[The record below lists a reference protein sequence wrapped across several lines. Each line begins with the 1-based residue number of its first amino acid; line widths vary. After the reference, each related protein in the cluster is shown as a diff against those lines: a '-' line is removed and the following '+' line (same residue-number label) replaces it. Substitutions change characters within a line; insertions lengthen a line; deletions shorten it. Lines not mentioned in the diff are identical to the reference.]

1 MKQRNRLTVPLL
13 ILLLAGCATFNA
25 GGQFLTGRRAL
36 LAGDPDTAMGYF
48 LGAAQRDPNYVFI
61 AADFKQGVWSYV
73 GRAQYL
79 TKRYNEARES
89 LERAVDKDQ
98 FDYMARLY
106 LGLTLARTGDL
117 ARGVKE
123 IEIAMKGIFD
133 FLEYMERTRP
143 FQAFWDPLREMRRAI
158 DKDLTSIGAKDFNPE
173 ELIADAEW
181 LGKRM
186 EEEIDNVRR
195 DERRLFERDFDRDR
209 GRGGSI
215 GFGIGF

>member
-1 MKQRNRLTVPLL
+1 MAVPLL
-13 ILLLAGCATFNA
+13 VLLLAGCATFGTGSQFAA
-25 GGQFLTGRRAL
+25 GRQAL
-36 LAGDPDTAMGYF
+36 LAGDAESAQGYF

-61 AADFKQGVWSYV
+61 AADFKQGVWTYV

-79 TKRYNEARES
+79 TKRYKEARES
-89 LERAVDKDQ
+89 LDRALDKDQ
-98 FDYMARLY
+98 FDYMAKLY

-117 ARGVKE
+117 SRGVKE
-123 IEIAMKGIFD
+123 IESAMKGIFD

-158 DKDLTSIGAKDFNPE
+158 DKDLKSIGGKDFNPE

-195 DERRLFERDFDRDR
+195 DERRQFERDFDRR
-209 GRGGSI
+209 RGGSV
-215 GFGIGF
+215 GLGIGF

>member
-1 MKQRNRLTVPLL
+1 MKPGNRLAAPLL
-13 ILLLAGCATFNA
+13 ILLLLAGCATFET
-25 GGQFLTGRRAL
+25 GGQFAAGRRAL
-36 LAGDPDTAMGYF
+36 LAGDPETALAYF

-61 AADFKQGVWSYV
+61 AVDFKQGVWTYV

-79 TKRYNEARES
+79 TKRYKEARES
-89 LERAVDKDQ
+89 LERALDKDQ
-98 FDYMARLY
+98 FDYMAKLY
-106 LGLTLARTGDL
+106 LGVTLARAGDL
-117 ARGVKE
+117 SRGVKE
-123 IEIAMKGIFD
+123 IESAMKGIFD

-158 DKDLTSIGAKDFNPE
+158 DKDLKSIGGKDFNPE

-195 DERRLFERDFDRDR
+195 DERRQFERDFDR
-209 GRGGSI
+209 GRGGSV
-215 GFGIGF
+215 GLGIGF